1 MGYIDQV
8 MENFNKNISNGV
20 DISLAIDEANDLL
33 NNKYNSPT
41 DSISE
46 AEYTKAV
53 NHLKLEILDV
63 DRFVKVNSCRP
74 ITNPVFYTRDNIPTD
89 DGLLSN
95 SIFGITKDDRAGIF
109 AYIDLG
115 GWYIDPS
122 CYKNWYKID
131 SKVKDVVHK
140 NGTFSVNA
148 KGEIIEDPSGK
159 NGVKFLK
166 DNIDK
171 IKFKTSESIKRDLR
185 VQFLEKNRNNMFINK
200 YLVIPPYYRDTNTGK
215 KAVGVGG
222 INKLYSQLLVSIN
235 SLKTTQEYGF
245 DLSGPMQGKVQESI
259 LAIYDWACGNTNS
272 TINAKDVGVG
282 IGGKMGILRRANM
295 TKTANYSARLV
306 ITAPEL
312 KSYRPEDMMVDFDK
326 SAIPLAACI
335 ACFRSYVQFYVRRF
349 FENEFMGT
357 EQYPVLNK
365 DGTISYETPKDP
377 LIEFS
382 DERIKTE
389 MEKFLHA
396 YNNRMEPIRV
406 PSESDKVVYMQFKGR
421 FKNEVDAP
429 IFHRKLTWCDIFYIA
444 TIEAVKDK
452 MAIITRYPVDSR
464 FNEITTE
471 IVVSSTKATEQM
483 YFNNTFYKYYPKIRE
498 EDINSNTGNKFV
510 DTLKLSNLY
519 LPGLGADYDGDT
531 AVVKGVYTVEANE
544 ELRQFRNSK
553 MNFIDLGAGS
563 IRSSS
568 ADVIQSLYSITKVLS
583 TDESKLTAPKF

>member
-8 MENFNKNISNGV
+8 LEEFEDNRSNSMEIS
-20 DISLAIDEANDLL
+20 DAIDIANDML
-33 NNKYNSPT
+33 NNEYNSPT
-41 DSISE
+41 DSITE

-63 DRFVKVNSCRP
+63 DKFVKVNSCKE
-74 ITNPVFYTRDNIPTD
+74 ITNPVFFAKDNVPTD

-109 AYIDLG
+109 AYINLE

-122 CYKNWYKID
+122 CYKNWCKID
-131 SKVKDVVHK
+131 SKVKNVVHK
-140 NGTFSVNA
+140 NGTFSINS
-148 KGEIIEDPSGK
+148 KGEIIEDPAGS

-166 DNIDK
+166 DNINK

-185 VQFLEKNRNNMFINK
+185 VQFLERNKNRMFINK
-200 YLVIPPYYRDTNTGK
+200 YIVIPPYYRDTNTGRK
-215 KAVGVGG
+215 TIGISG
-222 INKLYSQLLVSIN
+222 INKLYSQLLVAVN
-235 SLKTTQEYGF
+235 SLRTTQEYGF

-272 TINAKDVGVG
+272 TINSKDVGTG

-295 TKTANYSARLV
+295 SKTANYSARLV
-306 ITAPEL
+306 ISAPEL
-312 KSYRPEDMMVDFDK
+312 KAYRPEDMMVDFDR

-335 ACFRSYVQFYVRRF
+335 ACFRPYVQFFVRRF

-377 LIEFS
+377 LITFS
-382 DERIKTE
+382 DERIKIE

-396 YNNRMEPIRV
+396 YNNRFEPIQV
-406 PSESDKVVYMQFKGR
+406 PLESSKVVYMQFKGR
-421 FKNEVDAP
+421 FKNDVDAP

-444 TIEAVKDK
+444 TVEAIKDK

-471 IVVSSTKATEQM
+471 IVVSSTKNTEQM

-498 EDINSNTGNKFV
+498 EEIGTNTGNKFV

-519 LPGLGADYDGDT
+519 LPGLGGDYDGDT
-531 AVVKGVYTVEANE
+531 VVVKGVYTVEANE
-544 ELRQFRNSK
+544 ELKNFKNSK
-553 MNFIDLGAGS
+553 MNFVDLGAGS
-563 IRSSS
+563 VRSSS
-568 ADVIQSLYSITKVLS
+568 ADVIQSLYALTKVLS
-583 TDESKLTAPKF
+583 EDETKIINPEF